1 MQTWRDGRTAALSA
15 SDAMRE
21 VLASLGLPESAYAA
35 IRPQVT
41 PRGEPLVHLGS
52 IPAAHVEQIAEAL
65 RGTGHSPSGTAVP
78 FPSESRRTR

>member
-15 SDAMRE
+15 CDAMRE

-52 IPAAHVEQIAEAL
+52 IPAAYVEQIAEAL
-65 RGTGHSPSGTAVP
+65 RGTRTHRERDSGALP
-78 FPSESRRTR
+78 I

>member
-1 MQTWRDGRTAALSA
+1 
-15 SDAMRE
+15 MRE
-21 VLASLGLPESAYAA
+21 VLASLGLPESACAA

-65 RGTGHSPSGTAVP
+65 RGTRTLPERDSGALP
-78 FPSESRRTR
+78 I